1 MKLSSERLDL
11 INKATARLRK
21 KYDLLGPVYDII
33 EWPTEKLVLA
43 RGRARMFDKVEAGQ
57 LLELGVGTGKNFR
70 YYPPFV
76 QATAVDISQGMIK
89 RASKRARRLETPV
102 RLELSDAQNL
112 PFPDRSFD
120 TVVGTLVFCTVPDP
134 LLALKESKRVL
145 KPGGRL
151 ILLEHGR
158 PKGDKLSRLFHFLS
172 HFTVTFW
179 GDHLNRDMVKMVKE
193 AGFVVEEVE
202 EFRDFWKLIVAGL
215 DNHNPSQK

>member
-1 MKLSSERLDL
+1 MKLPSRSSDL
-11 INKATARLRK
+11 ICKATARLK
-21 KYDLLGPVYDII
+21 MKYDLLGPFYDLI
-33 EWPTEKLVLA
+33 EWPTERLVLS
-43 RGRARMFDKVEAGQ
+43 RGRASLFRKVLAGQ
-57 LLELGVGTGKNFR
+57 LLELGVGTGKNFH

-76 QATAVDISQGMIK
+76 QATAVDISQGMISQATK
-89 RASKRARRLETPV
+89 RAKRLETPV
-102 RLELSDAQNL
+102 RLELVDVQNL
-112 PFPDRSFD
+112 PFPDHSFD
-120 TVVGTLVFCTVPDP
+120 NVIGTLVFCTVPDP

-158 PKGDKLSRLFHFLS
+158 PKGDKLSGLFHFLS

-202 EFRDFWKLIVAGL
+202 EFRDFWKLIVAGP
-215 DNHNPSQK
+215 DNHNSGKE